1 MGVKVYG
8 EKTFEDAVESALLAH
23 GWAPG
28 EPVNYNR
35 ELALDTAELAVF
47 VGRTQA
53 REWERLRDAYGEDP
67 ARPFARLVAKEI
79 DARGALDVL
88 RTGVK
93 DKGIRFRLAHFR
105 PAHTLAARALDD
117 YNANRLTVTR
127 QLHYS
132 AEEPANSVDLAFFVN
147 GVPLA
152 TAELKNPVTGQT
164 VADARAQYRDRDPKS
179 PFFARRTLVHFA
191 VDTDLVFLTTR
202 LDGSRTRFLPFNQG
216 SSGPGQSGSAGNP
229 PGGESG
235 YRTSYLWER
244 VLQRDNFL
252 ELLQQYLHVE
262 DADAKAGKAPSF
274 KPFAA
279 HTQPLIF
286 PRFHQWH
293 AVRELIADARE
304 KGAGENYLI
313 EHSAG
318 SGKSNTIAWL
328 AHRLST
334 LHDRRNAPVF
344 DKVIVLTDRLV
355 LDKQLQDTIYQFE
368 QVQGVVERVEK
379 DSAQLAEALTG
390 ARARIVITTQ
400 QKFPFVLGK
409 VRDLAKRKYAII
421 IDEAHSSQGGEDNAA
436 LKKALGARTVDE
448 SGDPLTS
455 AALARGRQP
464 NLSVFAFTATPKAKT
479 LELFGR
485 YDAETDRNRPVHV
498 YSMRQA
504 IDEGFILNVLEHYVT
519 YDMFF
524 KLSEAAA
531 DEAERMVDPR
541 KAKARVVRRAIW
553 SEANSALRAKIIVDH
568 FREHTAPRIGGRAK
582 AMVVTPLRA
591 DALQLYQAIRT
602 YVDERGFTDCGTLVA
617 FSGSLR
623 LEDDGPEYTEAKLN
637 GFPERELPGKFA
649 YTRADDKRA
658 GAVPKQEYRVLVVAE
673 KYQTGFDQ
681 PLLTTMYVAK
691 PLADVAAVQTLSR
704 LNRTHPGKTQE
715 DLFVMDFTNK
725 AVDILE
731 AFQPFYETTISEPTD
746 PDLLYAKEREVHAY
760 RLLVES
766 EMRRFFEALT
776 VERAKATDERELIKA
791 HGKLY
796 RWLEPAVD
804 RFVALT
810 AEEPDKAEE
819 FRGALGDFVRA
830 YGWLSQVIGYN
841 DDDLELLYQYG
852 RFLLNKLPP
861 RGQEAAV
868 DIGEIEPSHL
878 RIEKKDEAEL
888 RLEADGDREVS
899 GLLGGA
905 TGASTDPD
913 ELTLAELIDQ
923 VNDEY
928 GADLSTADK
937 IIVGQFAVAIAED
950 PQLAAIALNN
960 SREVFEREVDKDAD
974 RIMIDQAASNDALLV
989 RYFDDENVNRLFKQV
1004 AKQQAYGM
1012 IRRPVRREAE
1022 RRAAAERA
1030 AEIRRTR
1037 PSSPE

>member
-1 MGVKVYG
+1 MGAKVYG
-8 EKTFEDAVESALLAH
+8 ERTFEDAVESALIAH

-28 EPVNYNR
+28 EPPNYNR

-47 VGRTQA
+47 LGRTQA
-53 REWERLRDAYGEDP
+53 REWERLRDAHGEDP
-67 ARPFARLVAKEI
+67 ARSFARLVAKEI

-93 DKGIRFRLAHFR
+93 DKGIRFRLASFR
-105 PAHTLAARALDD
+105 PAHTLAAGALDD

-147 GVPLA
+147 GIPVA
-152 TAELKNPVTGQT
+152 SAELKNPATGQT
-164 VADARAQYRDRDPKS
+164 VADAKKQYRDRDPKAL
-179 PFFARRTLVHFA
+179 FFARRTLVHFA

-202 LDGSRTRFLPFNQG
+202 LAGSGTRFLPFNQG
-216 SSGPGQSGSAGNP
+216 SNGPGKSGSAGNP
-229 PGGESG
+229 SGGETG
-235 YRTSYLWER
+235 YRTSYLWEQ
-244 VLQRDNFL
+244 VLQRDAFL

-293 AVRELIADARE
+293 AVKELIADARE

-334 LHDRRNAPVF
+334 LHDLRNEPVF

-368 QVQGVVERVEK
+368 QVQGVVERIEK

-400 QKFPFVLGK
+400 QKFPFVLDK

-421 IDEAHSSQGGEDNAA
+421 VDEAHSSQGGEDNAA
-436 LKKALGARTVDE
+436 LKRALGSRTVDE
-448 SGDPLTS
+448 YGDPLTS

-464 NLSVFAFTATPKAKT
+464 NLSVFAFTATPKKKT
-479 LELFGR
+479 LDLFGR
-485 YDAETDRNRPVHV
+485 YNSEKGKNEPVHV

-504 IDEGFILNVLEHYVT
+504 IDEGFILDVLANYVT
-519 YDMFF
+519 YDTFF

-541 KAKARVVRRAIW
+541 KAKAQVVRRAIW
-553 SEANSALRAKIIVDH
+553 SEASSALRAKIIVDH

-602 YVDERGFTDCGTLVA
+602 YVDERGFTDCGTLIA
-617 FSGSLR
+617 FSGALR

-637 GFPERELPGKFA
+637 GFPDRELPARFA
-649 YTRADDKRA
+649 YTKADDKRA
-658 GAVPKQEYRVLVVAE
+658 GVVPKQEYRILVAAE

-704 LNRTHPGKTQE
+704 LNRTHPGKAQE
-715 DLFVMDFTNK
+715 DLFVMDFANR
-725 AVDILE
+725 AEDILE

-746 PDLLYAKEREVHAY
+746 PDLLYTMEREVHAY
-760 RLLVES
+760 RLIAES

-776 VERAKATDERELIKA
+776 AERAKAVDERELIKA

-810 AEEPDKAEE
+810 AEEPDKAEA
-819 FRGALGDFVRA
+819 FRGALLGFVRSYA
-830 YGWLSQVIGYN
+830 WLSQVIGYN

-868 DIGEIEPSHL
+868 DVGEVEPSHL
-878 RIEKKDEAEL
+878 RIEKRDQAAL
-888 RLEADGDREVS
+888 RLRTDGDQEVS

-905 TGASTDPD
+905 TGPPADPD
-913 ELTLAELIDQ
+913 ELSLAELIDRI
-923 VNDEY
+923 NDEY
-928 GADLSTADK
+928 GASLSSADK
-937 IIVGQFAVAIAED
+937 IIVGQFALAIAED

-974 RIMIDQAASNDALLV
+974 RIMIDQAASNDELLV

-1004 AKQQAYGM
+1004 AKEQAYAM

-1022 RRAAAERA
+1022 RRAAVQRA

-1037 PSSPE
+1037 PSRPE

>member
-1 MGVKVYG
+1 MAKVYG
-8 EKTFEDAVESALLAH
+8 ERTFEDAVESALIAH
-23 GWAPG
+23 GWSAG
-28 EPVNYNR
+28 EPGNYDR

-47 VGRTQA
+47 IGRTQA
-53 REWERLRDAYGEDP
+53 REWERLRSAYGDDP
-67 ARPFARLVAKEI
+67 AGPFARLVAKEI

-88 RTGVK
+88 RRGVK
-93 DKGIRFRLAHFR
+93 DKGVRLRLAYFR
-105 PAHTLAARALDD
+105 PAHTRAVGALDE
-117 YNANRLTVTR
+117 YRANRLTVTR
-127 QLHYS
+127 QLHFS
-132 AEEPANSVDLAFFVN
+132 ADDPAQSVDLAFFVN
-147 GVPLA
+147 GIPVA
-152 TAELKNPVTGQT
+152 SAELKNAVTGQT
-164 VADARAQYRDRDPKS
+164 VADARAQYRRRDPKS
-179 PFFARRTLVHFA
+179 LFFARRTLVHFA

-202 LDGSRTRFLPFNQG
+202 LAGNRTRFLPFNEG
-216 SSGPGQSGSAGNP
+216 SKGPGRSGTAGNRP
-229 PGGESG
+229 AGETG

-274 KPFAA
+274 KPYAA

-286 PRFHQWH
+286 PRYHQWD
-293 AVRELIADARE
+293 AVKSLVADARE

-334 LHDRRNAPVF
+334 LHDDANEPVF
-344 DKVIVLTDRLV
+344 DKVVVLSDRTV

-368 QVQGVVERVEK
+368 QVQGVVERIDN
-379 DSAQLAEALTG
+379 DSRQLAEALSG
-390 ARARIVITTQ
+390 ATARIVITTQ
-400 QKFPFVLGK
+400 QKFPHVLDK
-409 VRDLAKRKYAII
+409 VRDLARRKYAIV

-436 LKKALGARTVDE
+436 LKKALGSRTVDD

-464 NLSVFAFTATPKAKT
+464 NLSVFAFTATPKKKT
-479 LELFGR
+479 LDLFGR
-485 YDAETDRNRPVHV
+485 YDPEEKKNKPVHV

-504 IDEGFILNVLEHYVT
+504 IDEGFILDVLRNYVT
-519 YDMFF
+519 YATYF
-524 KLSEAAA
+524 KLSKAAA
-531 DEAERMVDPR
+531 DAAERMVDPR
-541 KAKARVVRRAIW
+541 KAKAQVVRQALW
-553 SEANSALRAKIIVDH
+553 SEAATALRAKIIVEH
-568 FREHTAPRIGGRAK
+568 FRSHTAPRLGGRAK

-591 DALQLYQAIRT
+591 DALELYQAIRT
-602 YVDERGFTDCGTLVA
+602 YVDERGFTDCGALVA
-617 FSGSLR
+617 FSGTLR
-623 LEDDGPEYTEAKLN
+623 PEEDGPEYTEAKLN
-637 GFPERELPGKFA
+637 GFPERELPQRFG

-658 GAVPKQEYRVLVVAE
+658 GTVPKPEYRILVAAD

-691 PLADVAAVQTLSR
+691 PLAGVAAVQTLSR

-715 DLFVMDFTNK
+715 DLFVMDFVNK
-725 AVDILE
+725 ADDILD

-766 EMRRFFEALT
+766 EMRQFFDAFNA
-776 VERAKATDERELIKA
+776 ERAKAADERELIKA
-791 HGKLY
+791 HGRLY

-804 RFVALT
+804 RFTALA
-810 AEEPDKAEE
+810 AEEPDKAEL
-819 FRGALGDFVRA
+819 FRGALRDYVRA

-841 DDDLELLYQYG
+841 DDELHLLYEYG

-861 RGQEAAV
+861 RGQDPAV
-868 DIGEIEPSHL
+868 DVGEVEPSRL
-878 RIEKKDEAEL
+878 RMEKSGEPEL
-888 RLEADGDREVS
+888 RLKADGDQEVS

-905 TGASTDPD
+905 TGPPADPD

-923 VNDEY
+923 INEQY

-937 IIVGQFAVAIAED
+937 LFVGQCAVAIAED
-950 PQLAAIALNN
+950 PQLVAIALNN

-974 RIMIDQAASNDALLV
+974 RIVIDQAASNDELLV

-1012 IRRPVRREAE
+1012 IRRPVWREAE

-1037 PSSPE
+1037 GDASG

>member
-1 MGVKVYG
+1 MAKVYG
-8 EKTFEDAVESALLAH
+8 ERTFEDAVESALIAH
-23 GWAPG
+23 GWSAG
-28 EPVNYNR
+28 EPGNYDR
-35 ELALDTAELAVF
+35 GLALDTAELAVF
-47 VGRTQA
+47 IGRTQA
-53 REWERLRDAYGEDP
+53 REWERLRTAYGEDP
-67 ARPFARLVAKEI
+67 AGPFARLVAKEI

-88 RTGVK
+88 RRGVK
-93 DKGIRFRLAHFR
+93 DKGVRFRLACFR
-105 PAHTLAARALDD
+105 PAHTLAAGALDE
-117 YNANRLTVTR
+117 YRANRLTVTR
-127 QLHYS
+127 QLHFS
-132 AEEPANSVDLAFFVN
+132 ADDPAQSVDLAFFVN
-147 GVPLA
+147 GIPVA
-152 TAELKNPVTGQT
+152 SAELKNAATGQT
-164 VADARAQYRDRDPKS
+164 VADARAQYRRRDPKCL
-179 PFFARRTLVHFA
+179 FFARRTLVHFA

-202 LDGSRTRFLPFNQG
+202 LAGNRTRFLPFNEG
-216 SSGPGQSGSAGNP
+216 SNGPGRAGTAGNP
-229 PGGESG
+229 PVGESG
-235 YRTSYLWER
+235 YQTSYLWER

-274 KPFAA
+274 KPYAA

-286 PRFHQWH
+286 PRYHQWD
-293 AVRELIADARE
+293 AVKSLVADARE
-304 KGAGENYLI
+304 KGTGENYLI

-334 LHDRRNAPVF
+334 LHDDANEPVF

-368 QVQGVVERVEK
+368 QVQGVVERIES
-379 DSAQLAEALTG
+379 DSRQLADALSG

-400 QKFPFVLGK
+400 QKFPHVLDK
-409 VRDLAKRKYAII
+409 VRDLSKRKYAII

-436 LKKALGARTVDE
+436 LKKALGSRTVDE

-464 NLSVFAFTATPKAKT
+464 NLSVFAFTATPKKKT
-479 LELFGR
+479 LDLFGR
-485 YDAETDRNRPVHV
+485 YGPEEKKNKPVHV

-504 IDEGFILNVLEHYVT
+504 IDEGFILDVLRNYVT
-519 YDMFF
+519 YATYF
-524 KLSEAAA
+524 KLSKAAA
-531 DEAERMVDPR
+531 DAAERMVDPR
-541 KAKARVVRRAIW
+541 KAKAQVVRQALW
-553 SEANSALRAKIIVDH
+553 SEAATALRAKIIVDH
-568 FREHTAPRIGGRAK
+568 FRSHTAPRLGGRAK

-591 DALQLYQAIRT
+591 DALELYQAIRT
-602 YVDERGFTDCGTLVA
+602 YVDERGFTDCGALVA
-617 FSGSLR
+617 FSGTLR
-623 LEDDGPEYTEAKLN
+623 LEDDGPEYTEPKLN
-637 GFPERELPGKFA
+637 GFPERELPQRFG

-658 GAVPKQEYRVLVVAE
+658 RTVPKPEYRILVAAD

-691 PLADVAAVQTLSR
+691 PLAGVAAVQTLSR

-715 DLFVMDFTNK
+715 DLFVMDFVNK
-725 AVDILE
+725 ADDILA

-766 EMRRFFEALT
+766 EMRSFFEALA
-776 VERAKATDERELIKA
+776 VERAKAADERELVKA

-796 RWLEPAVD
+796 RWLQPAVD
-804 RFVALT
+804 RFTALA
-810 AEEPDKAEE
+810 AEEPDKAEL
-819 FRGALGDFVRA
+819 FRGALRDYVRA

-841 DDDLELLYQYG
+841 DDELHLLYEYG

-861 RGQEAAV
+861 RGQDPAV
-868 DIGEIEPSHL
+868 DVGEVEPSHL
-878 RIEKKDEAEL
+878 RMQQSGEPEMEL
-888 RLEADGDREVS
+888 KADGDQVVS
-899 GLLGGA
+899 GLFPGE
-905 TGASTDPD
+905 TGPSADPE

-923 VNDEY
+923 VNDQY

-960 SREVFEREVDKDAD
+960 SREVFEREVEKDAD
-974 RIMIDQAASNDALLV
+974 RIMIGQAASNDELLV

-1037 PSSPE
+1037 GGASG